1 MMRYFSHTVSAIKRE
16 RKKEGGRIGA
26 GRCKREEEEGGHGIP
41 LASAVAPFCP
51 AHDMKFKIQK
61 KKYKKKKYKKNEKT
75 TDERQ
80 KNE

>member
-1 MMRYFSHTVSAIKRE
+1 M
-16 RKKEGGRIGA
+16 
-26 GRCKREEEEGGHGIP
+26 RCKREEEEGGHGIP

-51 AHDMKFKIQK
+51 ANGMKFKIK
-61 KKYKKKKYKKNEKT
+61 KKKIQKKKYKKNEKT